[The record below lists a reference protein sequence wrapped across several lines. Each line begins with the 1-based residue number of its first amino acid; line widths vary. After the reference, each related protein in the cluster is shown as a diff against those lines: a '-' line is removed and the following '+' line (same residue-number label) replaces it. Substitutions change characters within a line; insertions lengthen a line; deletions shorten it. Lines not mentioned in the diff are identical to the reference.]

1 MADPIV
7 GVDICLFVAYNLP
20 TVNEEGSQMA
30 EERIVQTDPDYDAGS
45 AAAGAATLISVI
57 VWSIVV
63 LVLLAVAL
71 YALHVYL
78 HLF

>member
-1 MADPIV
+1 MP
-7 GVDICLFVAYNLP
+7 
-20 TVNEEGSQMA
+20 
-30 EERIVQTDPDYDAGS
+30 EERIVSTGGDAAS
-45 AAAGAATLISVI
+45 TAIGASTLIQTI

-63 LVLLAVAL
+63 LVLLVVGL